1 MQIINNIQ
9 QGTPEWLQL
18 RVGVFTAT
26 DGQTIATKGKGLE
39 TLIYEKA
46 SEIITG
52 LSCEEAYTNSNI
64 ERGKELEEQARL
76 FYEIEKNVT
85 VETVAFVYGD
95 LQHTGCSPD
104 GLVGV
109 DGLSEFKCP
118 DNKNF
123 VYICITDDYDK
134 DYYWQ
139 CQYQMFITKRKWAD
153 LVFFNPNFNNPVKT
167 FRIGRDEKSQITLKE
182 NTEYAVNKALE
193 IVKQMQNIKAV

>member
-76 FYEIEKNVT
+76 FYEIEKNVS

-95 LQHTGCSPD
+95 LQYTGCSPD

-109 DGLSEFKCP
+109 DGLAEFKCP
-118 DNKNF
+118 NNKNF
-123 VYICITDDYDK
+123 VYICITEDYDK
-134 DYYWQ
+134 HYFWQ
-139 CQYQMFITKRKWAD
+139 TQYQIFITGRKWAD
-153 LVFFNPNFNNPVKT
+153 LVFFNPNFNNPVKI
-167 FRIGRDEKSQITLKE
+167 FRIERDEKAQIALKE
-182 NTEYAVNKALE
+182 NTEYAVNKALK
-193 IVKQMQNIKAV
+193 IVQKMGAK

>member
-18 RVGVFTAT
+18 RIGVFTAT

-52 LSCEEAYTNSNI
+52 LSCEEVYTNSNI

-76 FYEIEKNVT
+76 FYEIEKNVS

-95 LQHTGCSPD
+95 FQHTGCSPD
-104 GLVGV
+104 GLVGT
-109 DGLSEFKCP
+109 DGLAEFKCP
-118 DNKNF
+118 NNKNF
-123 VYICITDDYDK
+123 LLNCLDNDFDK
-134 DYYWQ
+134 KYFWQ
-139 CQYQMFITKRKWAD
+139 VQYQMFITGRKWAD
-153 LVFFNPNFNNPVKT
+153 LVFFNPNFNNTVKI
-167 FRIGRDEKSQITLKE
+167 FRIERDEKAQITLKE

-193 IVKQMQNIKAV
+193 IVQKMRQK

>member
-18 RVGVFTAT
+18 RIGVFTAT

-46 SEIITG
+46 SEVITG
-52 LSCEEAYTNSNI
+52 LSCEEVFTNSNI

-76 FYEIEKNVT
+76 FYEIEKNVS

-104 GLVGV
+104 GLVGT
-109 DGLSEFKCP
+109 DGLAEFKCP
-118 DNKNF
+118 NNKNF
-123 VYICITDDYDK
+123 LLNCLDNDFDK
-134 DYYWQ
+134 KYFWQ
-139 CQYQMFITKRKWAD
+139 VQYQMFITGRKWAD
-153 LVFFNPNFNNPVKT
+153 LVFFNPNFNNPVKI
-167 FRIGRDEKSQITLKE
+167 FRIERDEKAQIALKE

-193 IVKQMQNIKAV
+193 IVQKMGQK